1 MKKFVLTVLSILIF
15 TFNSLSGFSAS
26 ESLDRI
32 EAIIAGKQDK
42 LVFGTVS
49 KIGSSVSSVS
59 VMEEI
64 GGDMPEDDEN
74 EDTEIPSIVGQEIEI
89 SNLSS
94 YMYFDNVSQT
104 PKIGDNILV
113 SLTFDGNV
121 YHVKNGVFLVNEASY
136 STFKFLVPESVDET
150 DSLMELTALYKFV
163 SSNGKNADY
172 TVKNSAVYSHDI
184 NNNEIKTTEPE
195 GIVFIDESGA
205 KTKETSEASNDSSNS
220 GIGAY
225 QESPYTW
232 IKAAALIL
240 VGMIA
245 GAFVVRLIAKLEKRS
260 EMK

>member
-15 TFNSLSGFSAS
+15 AFSSLSGFSAS

-49 KIGSSVSSVS
+49 KIGSSVSSIS

-64 GGDMPEDDEN
+64 GSDVPEDDEN
-74 EDTEIPSIVGQEIEI
+74 EAEIPSIVGQEIEI

-94 YMYFDNVSQT
+94 YMYFDSVSQT

-136 STFKFLVPESVDET
+136 GTFKFLVPEGVDET

-184 NNNEIKTTEPE
+184 NNNEIRTTEPE

-225 QESPYTW
+225 QKSSYTW

-240 VGMIA
+240 VGMIV
-245 GAFVVRLIAKLEKRS
+245 GAFAVRLIAKLEKRS